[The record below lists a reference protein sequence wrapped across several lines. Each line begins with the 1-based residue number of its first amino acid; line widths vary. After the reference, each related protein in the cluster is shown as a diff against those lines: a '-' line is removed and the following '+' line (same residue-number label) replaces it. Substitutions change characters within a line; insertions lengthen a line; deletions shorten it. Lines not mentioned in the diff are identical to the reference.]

1 MNIVIPMAGR
11 GKRFADAGYNR
22 PKPFIPVDADR
33 TMIDMVMYNLFPEQ
47 KCTYT
52 FLCLSDF
59 LSMYG
64 TEFRSILDR
73 FFQKGC
79 AAQDCTYDIVEV
91 NSVTEGAACTVL
103 LAEDKINNDDELM
116 IANCD
121 QLVLDPG
128 WLKGSLEYYRE
139 KEADGG
145 ILCFLNDSPKW
156 SYCRMSGPEK
166 VIEVVEKQ
174 VVSNIATVGIY
185 YYRKGSFFVE
195 AAKSMM
201 SRNFRVNGEFYVA
214 PAYNDMIC
222 RNQKVIPY
230 MVNDMVGLG
239 TPEDLK
245 EYQKRIA

>member
-1 MNIVIPMAGR
+1 MVNDFSPMIELVM
-11 GKRFADAGYNR
+11 KNLICQNE
-22 PKPFIPVDADR
+22 KMHFI
-33 TMIDMVMYNLFPEQ
+33 
-47 KCTYT
+47 

-59 LSMYG
+59 VRMYG
-64 TEFRSILDR
+64 KEFSEKISKVCDKQYEPLAVWGDTTGQVFERR
-73 FFQKGC
+73 V
-79 AAQDCTYDIVEV
+79 TYEVVEV

-103 LAEDKINNDDELM
+103 LAEDKIDNDQELI

-121 QLVLDPG
+121 QLVLDPEYM
-128 WLKGSLEYYRE
+128 KASIDYYRL

-145 ILCFLNDSPKW
+145 ILSFLNDSPKW
-156 SYCRMSGPEK
+156 SYCRMAGEK
-166 VIEVVEKQ
+166 VTEVVEKQ

-185 YYRKGSFFVE
+185 YYREGKMFVD
-195 AAKSMM
+195 AAKCMM

-239 TPEDLK
+239 TPEDLVA
-245 EYQKRIA
+245 YQKRISRENR